1 MVFKLALT
9 FGKPTQ
15 GGNAQ
20 RGFPAPGT
28 GDQTVGEF
36 SPAPAAPAW
45 APVRP
50 TQGRRSFWRP
60 ATPAAEQRGF
70 PVPQNPGQRR
80 PAGSMDN
87 RSYVNSGLPV
97 PVVTPYFSRGAAAT
111 VQNYGKVFTNPI
123 GAGVVA
129 RYRPQASYGKAAQY
143 ANGVIFFSNQAIPT
157 SVNLQGLTDPAALQ
171 AVLGDINVQAA
182 YRTTG

>member
-9 FGKPTQ
+9 FPKPAQ

-20 RGFPAPGT
+20 RGFPAPGD
-28 GDQTVGEF
+28 GSQTVGDF
-36 SPAPAAPAW
+36 TPPPAAAAW
-45 APVRP
+45 VPQRP
-50 TQGRRSFWRP
+50 TQGRRSFWGASAP
-60 ATPAAEQRGF
+60 SGGQRGF
-70 PVPQNPGQRR
+70 PTPQNVGQRR
-80 PAGSMDN
+80 PAGSMPN
-87 RSYVNSGLPV
+87 IPPVSGLPT
-97 PVVTPYFSRGAAAT
+97 PVETPYFSRGAAAF
-111 VQNYGKVFTNPI
+111 VQNYGKVLTNPI